1 MSSLVWV
8 ELERSAP
15 DHNLRE
21 LRRCAAPG
29 VKMCAVVKSNAYGHG
44 VVPMVR
50 LLDSADWF
58 GVNSLEEGLELR
70 GLGEERP
77 VLVLGHVPLSALS
90 EAVAHD
96 LDLTL
101 YNLESLEALARLD
114 PERRRGRP
122 IRVHLK
128 VETGTGRQGV
138 LPEAIESF
146 ARRLQGLAGAELV
159 GVSTHF
165 ANIED
170 TLNHGYA
177 ERQMAQFQ
185 RAREILKG
193 LGLEPPLVH
202 TASTAASIL
211 FPETH
216 HSLVRAGIGIYGL
229 WPSRETYLSA
239 LLGHRPVP
247 ELKPVLS
254 WKTRIAQLKTLPE
267 GSFVGYGCTFR
278 TTRAT
283 RLAVLPVGYAD
294 GYDRGLGNTAHVLV
308 HGKRAAVI
316 GRVSMNMCLA
326 DVTDIPQAG
335 LEDEVVLLGGSGEE
349 RISAETLAT
358 WAGTIN
364 YEVVTRISPLLERR
378 VVGAAYSSPT

>member
-29 VKMCAVVKSNAYGHG
+29 IKMCAVVKSNAYGHG

-70 GLGEERP
+70 GLGEKRP
-77 VLVLGHVPLSALS
+77 VLVLGHVPLSALG

-114 PERRRGRP
+114 REQRKGRP

-138 LPEAIESF
+138 LPEGIEGF
-146 ARRLQGLAGAELV
+146 ARRLRGLDGAELA

-202 TASTAASIL
+202 TASTAAGIL

-216 HSLVRAGIGIYGL
+216 HTLVRAGIGIYGL

-267 GSFVGYGCTFR
+267 GSFVGYGCTFK

-308 HGKRAAVI
+308 AGKRAAVV
-316 GRVSMNMCLA
+316 GRVSMNMCMA
-326 DVTDIPQAG
+326 DVTDIPQAR

-349 RISAETLAT
+349 RISAETLAA
-358 WAGTIN
+358 WAGTIS
-364 YEVVTRISPLLERR
+364 YELVARISPLLERR
-378 VVGAAYSSPT
+378 VVG

>member
-50 LLDSADWF
+50 LLESADWF

-77 VLVLGHVPLSALS
+77 VLVLGHVPLSALG

-114 PERRRGRP
+114 RERRKGRP

-138 LPEAIESF
+138 LPEAIEGF

-170 TLNHGYA
+170 TLNHDYA

-185 RAREILKG
+185 RALEVLKA

-202 TASTAASIL
+202 TASTAAAIL

-216 HSLVRAGIGIYGL
+216 HTLVRAGIGIYGL

-254 WKTRIAQLKTLPE
+254 WKTSIAQLKTLPE
-267 GSFVGYGCTFR
+267 GSFVGYGCTFK

-316 GRVSMNMCLA
+316 GRVSMNMCMA
-326 DVTDIPQAG
+326 DVTDIPQAR

-349 RISAETLAT
+349 RISAETLAA

-378 VVGAAYSSPT
+378 VVDET